1 MGFLGLTAG
10 QIMLLLL
17 IFARVGAIS
26 FTAPVIS
33 SPRVPPQIKAALGLM
48 LTFAFY
54 SIAARDATVAA
65 PSLGHFGLLVVKEV
79 VVGLVIGYTASLLFN
94 VVQMA
99 GELQDNQAGFGFAG
113 VVDPNMGHGAAILG
127 QLQMTMMWLI
137 FFAVNGHLLLIRGIG
152 ESFLA
157 IPVGSFTYNPALP
170 PYMFSLATTLMMT
183 AVKISAPIIGAVL
196 LADLAMGMLQRT
208 APQLNLIAVG
218 FQIKIGVALVML
230 FVTLPLVLMM
240 QRDLISFN
248 SDVLHRVF
256 TYFQP

>member
-1 MGFLGLTAG
+1 MGFFGLTSG
-10 QIMLLLL
+10 QIVLLLL

-33 SPRVPPQIKAALGLM
+33 SPRVPPQIKAGLGLA
-48 LTFAFY
+48 LSFAFY
-54 SIAARDATVAA
+54 SVAARDAAVAV
-65 PSLGHFGLLVVKEV
+65 PTIPVFVLLLIKEV
-79 VVGLVIGYTASLLFN
+79 VVGLVIGYAASLLFN

-99 GELQDNQAGFGFAG
+99 GEIQDNQAGFSFAG

-127 QLQMTMMWLI
+127 QFQMTMMWLI

-157 IPVGSFTYNPALP
+157 IPVGSFSYDPRVT

-183 AVKISAPIIGAVL
+183 AIKISAPIICAVL

-218 FQIKIGVALVML
+218 FQIKIGVAVVML
-230 FVTLPLVLMM
+230 LLALPLVAML
-240 QRDLISFN
+240 QRDLIPFNVNVLEKIFSFF
-248 SDVLHRVF
+248 R
-256 TYFQP
+256 

>member
-1 MGFLGLTAG
+1 MDFLGLTTG
-10 QIMLLLL
+10 QIVLLLL

-33 SPRVPPQIKAALGLM
+33 NPRVPPQIKAGLGLA

-54 SIAARDATVAA
+54 SLAARGAAIAAPTIPIFA
-65 PSLGHFGLLVVKEV
+65 LLLIKEV
-79 VVGLVIGYTASLLFN
+79 VVGVVIGYTANLLFN

-99 GELQDNQAGFGFAG
+99 GEMQDNQAGFSFAG

-157 IPVGSFTYNPALP
+157 IPVGSFSYDPQVT

-183 AVKISAPIIGAVL
+183 AVKISAPIICAVL

-218 FQIKIGVALVML
+218 FQVKIGVAVVML
-230 FVTLPLVLMM
+230 LLALPLVAVL
-240 QRDLISFN
+240 QRDLIPFN
-248 SDVLHRVF
+248 AHVLQKLYTFFR
-256 TYFQP
+256 